1 MSWNFYLN
9 ENMKTVSLKNIF
21 DYIPLAPL
29 HYPIKDSIGLHYPWQ
44 VEHKKG
50 KMDTLRVCINK
61 GAIILDMKKRHA
73 EQISVFKWIVLWC
86 KLVHSALMKWIL

>member
-1 MSWNFYLN
+1 
-9 ENMKTVSLKNIF
+9 MKTVSLKNIF

-29 HYPIKDSIGLHYPWQ
+29 HYPIEDSIGLHHPWQ